1 MDEMLFVEKYRPR
14 KLSELVSNNTA
25 ITKLKSFVL
34 RKPRKKAL
42 LLYGPAGCGKTCSVY
57 ALANELSLDIVEINA
72 SDYRNKDGISNI
84 VRNANEQKSLFS
96 NGKLILIDEADGLAG
111 NEDRGGVQEISSIID
126 SGNVPIILTA
136 NDPWHEKLS
145 GLRQKCE
152 MVEFSKIDHVSI
164 LKVLK
169 SISGKE
175 GIDAEQADLV
185 ALARKVNGDLR
196 AAINDLQTLIEH
208 GMINADHVGKREK
221 KENIF
226 TVLKTIL
233 AGKDVKQIFSV
244 INNSDVDQ
252 DELFLWLD
260 ENIANSYKNK
270 EDLSKAYDIL
280 SKADVYRG
288 RIRRQQYWRLLVYS
302 NAMLNV
308 GVALS
313 KKDSINDYV
322 QYKRTTRLLKIWKAK
337 AKNAKKKAI
346 AEKFAAAT
354 HMSVKRAVKDFDY
367 VKIFLKDK
375 DLANQLGISKEEL
388 ASL

>member
-42 LLYGPAGCGKTCSVY
+42 LLYGPGGCGKTCSVH
-57 ALANELSLDIVEINA
+57 ALANELGLDIVEINA
-72 SDYRNKDGISNI
+72 SDYRNREGISNI

-126 SGNVPIILTA
+126 GSNVPIILTA
-136 NDPWHEKLS
+136 NDPWQEKLS
-145 GLRQKCE
+145 VLRQKCE

-169 SISGKE
+169 NISGKE

-185 ALARKVNGDLR
+185 ALARKVDGDLR
-196 AAINDLQTLIEH
+196 AAINDLQTLIQH
-208 GMINADHVGKREK
+208 GVINADYVGKREK

-260 ENIANSYKNK
+260 ENIANSYKDKN
-270 EDLSKAYDIL
+270 DLSKAYDIL

-313 KKDSINDYV
+313 KKDNINDYV

-346 AEKFAAAT
+346 AEKFAAAS
-354 HMSVKRAVKDFDY
+354 HMSVKRAIKDFDY
-367 VKIFLKDK
+367 VKTFLKDK
-375 DLANQLGISKEEL
+375 NLANQIGISKEEL